1 MELVAY
7 LIIGI
12 FFTILFG
19 DLSYKIWL
27 IAFDTIFG
35 TLNKRMIVTSKLL
48 GILWPIT
55 LPILIIIT
63 FVYLLK

>member
-1 MELVAY
+1 MEFAAY

-19 DLSYKIWL
+19 YLSYKIWL

-35 TLNKRMIVTSKLL
+35 TLNKRMIITSKLL

-55 LPILIIIT
+55 LPILIIVT